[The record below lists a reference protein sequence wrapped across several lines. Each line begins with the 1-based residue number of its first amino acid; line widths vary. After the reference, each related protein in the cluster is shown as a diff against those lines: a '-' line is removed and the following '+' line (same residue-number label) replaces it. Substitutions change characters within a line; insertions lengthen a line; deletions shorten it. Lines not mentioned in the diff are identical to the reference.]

1 MCLSRQQQPR
11 LNPNGSPDISPAK
24 SEQDVT
30 FPVKGRMMNAI
41 YLENGQLVFRS
52 DYEKP
57 QIQPG
62 EARLAI
68 SLAGICS
75 TDLEIV
81 KGYVPGFQGVLGH
94 EFVAVVEAVGSPIHA
109 DWIGR
114 RVVGTMNIG
123 CGECVTCLS
132 TGPEHCPQR
141 FALGVHNWDGVF
153 ADYAVLPVANLLHV
167 PENVTDETAVFTE
180 PLAAALRI
188 REQVSI
194 RPSVRTAVIGPGRLG
209 LLVGL
214 VLALDGTEV
223 TMLGRREAS
232 LLLPAQLG
240 LPTGLTQDFDD
251 NSFDFVVEVTGN
263 DAGFAEAIRLIR
275 PLGTLVLKSTFAGP
289 STLDLT
295 KLVVAEITTIG
306 SRCGPFAPALRLLA
320 QDAVPVRALID
331 GQYPLAQGL
340 AAFEHAAQPGIR
352 KIMLRP

>member
-1 MCLSRQQQPR
+1 
-11 LNPNGSPDISPAK
+11 
-24 SEQDVT
+24 
-30 FPVKGRMMNAI
+30 MNAI
-41 YLENGQLVFRS
+41 CLEDGQLACYT

-57 QIQPG
+57 KIQSD

-94 EFVAVVEAVGSPIHA
+94 EFVAVVDAVGSPA
-109 DWIGR
+109 NAEWIGR

-123 CGECVTCLS
+123 CGQCSTCLRS
-132 TGPEHCPQR
+132 GPEHCPQR
-141 FALGVHNWDGVF
+141 AALGVHNWDGVF
-153 ADYAVLPVANLLHV
+153 ADFAVLPVANLLPV
-167 PENVTDETAVFTE
+167 PDGVPNETVVFTE

-188 REQVSI
+188 REQVAV
-194 RPSVRTAVIGPGRLG
+194 RPSVKTAVIGPGRLG

-214 VLALDGTEV
+214 VLALDGTDV
-223 TMLGRREAS
+223 TLLGRHESS
-232 LLLPAQLG
+232 LVLPAQLG
-240 LPTGLTQDFDD
+240 LSTGLTNEFDD

-263 DAGFAEAIRLIR
+263 DAGFAQAVRLVR
-275 PLGTLVLKSTFAGP
+275 PLGTLVLKSTFAGQ

-295 KLVVAEITTIG
+295 KLVVAEITAIG

-331 GQYPLAQGL
+331 GEYPLGQGL
-340 AAFEHAAQPGIR
+340 AAFDHAAQPGIR
-352 KIMLRP
+352 KILLRP